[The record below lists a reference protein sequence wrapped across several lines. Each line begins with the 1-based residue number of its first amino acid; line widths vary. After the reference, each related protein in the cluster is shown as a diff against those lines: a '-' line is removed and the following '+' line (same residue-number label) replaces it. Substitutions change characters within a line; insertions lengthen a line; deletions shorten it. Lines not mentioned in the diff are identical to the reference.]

1 MTVNANEGAS
11 SVRIDGP
18 HSAVAE
24 NAAVEDR
31 EMSASAHMGQWE
43 HGTASSNSMNGGAG
57 AAAETHENP
66 VPDVAHAIAVAPL
79 AVGSA
84 SAGISR
90 DQEHNPPEIDL
101 EHLVAPGSEPHQG
114 IGPTP
119 EALLIPLEERI
130 RKLELALAELQ
141 NTSDLESRVAA
152 RVSNQI
158 AQELAPG
165 GGASSKAS
173 LVELGKRLLGVMSP
187 PAPRTLGPRP
197 DGKRPGWLL
206 LEVWAEARAIFRMY
220 VDPRYRMTWV
230 GRVVPVVLLIGFLF
244 ASYCVALVPLIGPFL
259 VKIPFL
265 VEAVQLVMAFVLFK
279 VLSHEARRFR
289 ETSPDIP
296 SSLRL

>member
-1 MTVNANEGAS
+1 MTINANEGA
-11 SVRIDGP
+11 DP
-18 HSAVAE
+18 AVAE
-24 NAAVEDR
+24 NAVADDTETSVSSRSGQWELGSTSSIPLN
-31 EMSASAHMGQWE
+31 EGASASA
-43 HGTASSNSMNGGAG
+43 
-57 AAAETHENP
+57 ETRESP
-66 VPDVAHAIAVAPL
+66 VGDAAHAIVLGPFPADR
-79 AVGSA
+79 A
-84 SAGISR
+84 SPAIGGNAEL
-90 DQEHNPPEIDL
+90 DPPEISL
-101 EHLVAPGSEPHQG
+101 QRLIAPTSEPHENL
-114 IGPTP
+114 GPTP

-197 DGKRPGWLL
+197 DGKRPGWLV
-206 LEVWAEARAIFRMY
+206 LELWAEARAIFRMY

-230 GRVVPVVLLIGFLF
+230 GRVVPVVLVIAFIF
-244 ASYCVALVPLIGPFL
+244 ASYCVALIPLIGPFL

-265 VEAVQLVMAFVLFK
+265 VEAVQLLMAFVLFK

-289 ETSPDIP
+289 QTSPDIP